1 MESLSVK
8 VTFFMTGGWVDDN
21 PDCVKEL
28 VKRGHDLGNHSEHHY
43 DMTTISQVQKDSELQ
58 SVYIIK

>member
-1 MESLSVK
+1 
-8 VTFFMTGGWVDDN
+8 MTGGWVEDN

-43 DMTTISQVQKDSELQ
+43 DMTTISQEEKDSELKT
-58 SVYIIK
+58 VHDKVKTDRL